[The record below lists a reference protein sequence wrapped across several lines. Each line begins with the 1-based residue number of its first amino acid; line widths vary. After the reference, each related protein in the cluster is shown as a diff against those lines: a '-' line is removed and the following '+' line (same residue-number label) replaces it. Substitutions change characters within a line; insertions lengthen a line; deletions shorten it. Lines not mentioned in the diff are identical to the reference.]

1 MLSPQ
6 SLEEL
11 EELQRILR
19 QKDRRSKH
27 EKKLFSTQKMMDE
40 MLLQVSAS
48 EAQLRG
54 SLQQSP
60 PVATS
65 ASDPLPPTPADWPE
79 ALSGPNAKEW
89 TAAREEKVGID
100 NHGTWEDAPDY
111 KGRTAKSRWAFRVSR
126 ELGGTIK
133 FRARLIDKGFSER
146 KGIDYFETF
155 APTVSLKALLS
166 ILHLAASNDWE
177 IRSMDVGKAYLE
189 ATLDTDIYMD
199 LPAEGNQPPRRVKL
213 IKSVYGL
220 KQAGELWNKLLD
232 KTLRD
237 LGFKRS
243 FSDPCIYVRIKSV
256 FTLMTSSR

>member
-1 MLSPQ
+1 MAAAPWLPPHLWESTVRYTVNRKNITGTTDHPEVIPLQLYFHDILIDITRFRQFGTPCFYMLSPQ

-79 ALSGPNAKEW
+79 ALSGLNAKEW
-89 TAAREEKVGID
+89 TAAREGE
-100 NHGTWEDAPDY
+100 
-111 KGRTAKSRWAFRVSR
+111 SRYR
-126 ELGGTIK
+126 
-133 FRARLIDKGFSER
+133 
-146 KGIDYFETF
+146 
-155 APTVSLKALLS
+155 
-166 ILHLAASNDWE
+166 
-177 IRSMDVGKAYLE
+177 
-189 ATLDTDIYMD
+189 
-199 LPAEGNQPPRRVKL
+199 
-213 IKSVYGL
+213 
-220 KQAGELWNKLLD
+220 
-232 KTLRD
+232 
-237 LGFKRS
+237 
-243 FSDPCIYVRIKSV
+243 
-256 FTLMTSSR
+256 